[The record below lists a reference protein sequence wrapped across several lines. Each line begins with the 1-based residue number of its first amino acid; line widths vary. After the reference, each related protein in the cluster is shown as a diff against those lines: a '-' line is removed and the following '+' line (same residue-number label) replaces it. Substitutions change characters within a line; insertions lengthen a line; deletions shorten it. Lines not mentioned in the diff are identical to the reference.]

1 MKKLIYLVVSILCA
15 LTGIYGIYDILTT
28 KQDDLA
34 VSVILILLLDFLAV
48 FFMRKFLRPAPRHA
62 KQPEDTTESAR
73 QSPSETPAAEPAP
86 IVHPKRK
93 KGSDGDYVS
102 IDIETTGLGSDARI
116 IELGA
121 VRIRHGRKV
130 AEYSQLVNP
139 EVPIPSKVTQI
150 TGITDR
156 DVRRQPTI
164 SKALPRFLA
173 FCGKDMLLGHNIE
186 RFDLPIIAKEA
197 ERVGV
202 TMPYVEFVDTLEVSQ
217 SLLPQLD
224 RHRVVDLIRYFGI
237 AQTERHRAADD
248 AAQTAQI
255 FEYLKRL

>member
-1 MKKLIYLVVSILCA
+1 M
-15 LTGIYGIYDILTT
+15 
-28 KQDDLA
+28 
-34 VSVILILLLDFLAV
+34 
-48 FFMRKFLRPAPRHA
+48 
-62 KQPEDTTESAR
+62 
-73 QSPSETPAAEPAP
+73 
-86 IVHPKRK
+86 
-93 KGSDGDYVS
+93 S

-186 RFDLPIIAKEA
+186 RFDLPIIAKGA

-202 TMPYVEFVDTLEVSQ
+202 TMPYVEFVDTYEVWKFSVAVAGSKLRSAQ
-217 SLLPQLD
+217 WPRLWFGVVESSKVLVPLVAARHKDYDMDEARFENEALSLME
-224 RHRVVDLIRYFGI
+224 RYSREEEF
-237 AQTERHRAADD
+237 
-248 AAQTAQI
+248 
-255 FEYLKRL
+255 